1 MLAWLKPLGIVAGA
15 FGACWI
21 GAIWYWRAS
30 NRMPATGDLIVFM
43 LMLPLALLLLVWIG
57 KKIHTRMSAAAAASA
72 AAPVAAAQTEAA
84 PALAAPSLTIVAAA
98 VRAPHG
104 QSTDELY
111 AALAEGSARPAL
123 DDQLYD
129 DHGFPVM
136 TARVADNDPA
146 ALREE
151 LEPWLATRGLD
162 AASFSDE
169 QWRALNAGSAV
180 LAELAGWLGTHPH
193 IAEHTARTDMRSP
206 TTLPLL
212 HLLPVWSAGWPTET
226 RALADEWL
234 RHLLVQAGWPQDR
247 LAPTA
252 TQASAHVNGL
262 LNTLLAHAAT
272 DPSAPVLAMVI
283 ACDSHLSEGA
293 IDAMSGAGR
302 LFTARTA
309 QGEIPGEGA
318 AGLLIADAAQAALL
332 APGEEAV
339 LLRGAA
345 SAELPGS
352 ADVAKRVDGSVL
364 RRTTEALLQHTQV
377 AAADV
382 AALTADTD
390 HRTSRVMEV
399 MDLVA
404 DQFKELDPA
413 ADLASVGAACGS
425 CGAVTYLTALA
436 LARHAALEKSAPVL
450 CIGNL
455 DPYRRDVALLA
466 PAAQA

>member
-1 MLAWLKPLGIVAGA
+1 MLAWLKPLGVAMGA
-15 FGACWI
+15 FSVCWI
-21 GAIWYWRAS
+21 GAIWYWRAN
-30 NRMPATGDLIVFM
+30 NRMPATDDLVVF
-43 LMLPLALLLLVWIG
+43 LLVLPLALLLLVWIG
-57 KKIHTRMSAAAAASA
+57 KKVHTRMGAAAAASA
-72 AAPVAAAQTEAA
+72 AAPVAAAEVAAA
-84 PALAAPSLTIVAAA
+84 PAPAAPSLTIVAAA
-98 VRAPHG
+98 LRAPHG
-104 QSTDELY
+104 ESADELH
-111 AALAEGSARPAL
+111 AVLAEGSARPAL

-151 LEPWLATRGLD
+151 LEPWLTARGVD
-162 AASFSDE
+162 GSSFSDE

-180 LAELAGWLGTHPH
+180 LAELAAWLGMHPQV
-193 IAEHTARTDMRSP
+193 AEHTARIDLRAP
-206 TTLPLL
+206 TALPLL
-212 HLLPVWSAGWPTET
+212 HLLPVWAADWSTET

-252 TQASAHVNGL
+252 TQANAHVNGL

-272 DPSAPVLAMVI
+272 DPTAPVLALI
-283 ACDSHLSEGA
+283 LACDSRLSEGA
-293 IDAMSGAGR
+293 IDALSGAGR
-302 LFTARTA
+302 LFTARNA
-309 QGEIPGEGA
+309 QGEVPGEGA

-332 APGEEAV
+332 APGEDAV

-364 RRTTEALLQHTQV
+364 RRTTEALLKHTQV

-390 HRTSRVMEV
+390 HRTGRVLEV
-399 MDLVA
+399 MDLVSE
-404 DQFKELDPA
+404 QFKELDPA

-436 LARHAALEKSAPVL
+436 LARQAALQRSAPVL

-455 DPYRRDVALLA
+455 DPYRRDVALVA

>member
-1 MLAWLKPLGIVAGA
+1 MLAWLKPLGFVVGA
-15 FGACWI
+15 FSACWI
-21 GAIWYWRAS
+21 GAIWYWRVN
-30 NRMPATGDLIVFM
+30 NRMPATDDLVVF
-43 LMLPLALLLLVWIG
+43 LLVLPLALLLMVWIG
-57 KKIHTRMSAAAAASA
+57 KKIHTRMGAAAAASA
-72 AAPVAAAQTEAA
+72 AAPVAAAEAAAA
-84 PALAAPSLTIVAAA
+84 PAAAAPSLTIVAAA

-104 QSTDELY
+104 QSADELH
-111 AALAEGSARPAL
+111 AVLGEGSARPAL

-151 LEPWLATRGLD
+151 LEPWLAARDLS
-162 AASFSDE
+162 ASAFSDD

-180 LAELAGWLGTHPH
+180 LTEVAAWLGTRAP
-193 IAEHTARTDMRSP
+193 A
-206 TTLPLL
+206 TLPLL
-212 HLLPVWSAGWPTET
+212 HLLPVWSAAWPAET

-252 TQASAHVNGL
+252 TQAAAHVNGL

-272 DPSAPVLAMVI
+272 DPAAPVLAIVL

-293 IDAMSGAGR
+293 IDALSGAGR
-302 LFTARTA
+302 LFTARTS
-309 QGEIPGEGA
+309 QGEVPGEGA
-318 AGLLIADAAQAALL
+318 AALLVTDAAQAALL

-352 ADVAKRVDGSVL
+352 ADVVKRIDNSVL
-364 RRTTEALLQHTQV
+364 RRATEALLQHTQV
-377 AAADV
+377 AAAEV
-382 AALTADTD
+382 VALTADTD
-390 HRTSRVMEV
+390 HRTGRVMEV
-399 MDLVA
+399 MDLVSE
-404 DQFKELDPA
+404 QFKELDPA
-413 ADLASVGAACGS
+413 TDLTSVGAACGS

-436 LARHAALEKSAPVL
+436 LARQAALELAGPVL
-450 CIGNL
+450 CVGNL
-455 DPYRRDVALLA
+455 DPYRRDIALVA

>member
-1 MLAWLKPLGIVAGA
+1 MLAWLKPLGFVAGA

-30 NRMPATGDLIVFM
+30 NRMPATDDLILFM
-43 LMLPLALLLLVWIG
+43 LMLPLALLLLAWIG
-57 KKIHTRMSAAAAASA
+57 KKVHTRMSAAAAASA
-72 AAPVAAAQTEAA
+72 AAPVVATQAEAA
-84 PALAAPSLTIVAAA
+84 PAAAAPSLTIVAAA

-104 QSTDELY
+104 QSADELH
-111 AALAEGSARPAL
+111 AVLAEGSARPAL

-129 DHGFPVM
+129 DHGFPIM
-136 TARVADNDPA
+136 SARVADNDPA
-146 ALREE
+146 TLREE
-151 LEPWLATRGLD
+151 LEPWLAVRGQG
-162 AASFSDE
+162 ASVFSDE

-180 LAELAGWLGTHPH
+180 LAELAGWLGMHPQ
-193 IAEHTARTDMRSP
+193 IAEHNARIDNRAP
-206 TTLPLL
+206 VTLPLL
-212 HLLPVWSAGWPTET
+212 HLLPVWSAGWPTEA

-252 TQASAHVNGL
+252 TQATAHVNGL
-262 LNTLLAHAAT
+262 LNTLLTHAAT
-272 DPSAPVLAMVI
+272 DPSAPVLALVI
-283 ACDSHLSEGA
+283 ACDSHLSEAA
-293 IDAMSGAGR
+293 IDALSGAGR
-302 LFTARTA
+302 LFTARQA

-404 DQFKELDPA
+404 EQFKELDPA

-436 LARHAALEKSAPVL
+436 LARQAALERSAPVL
-450 CIGNL
+450 CVGNL

>member
-1 MLAWLKPLGIVAGA
+1 MLAWLKPLGFVAGA

-30 NRMPATGDLIVFM
+30 NRMPATDDLIVFM
-43 LMLPLALLLLVWIG
+43 LVLPLALLLMVWIG
-57 KKIHTRMSAAAAASA
+57 KKVHTRMSAAAAAGA
-72 AAPVAAAQTEAA
+72 AAPVAATQAEAA
-84 PALAAPSLTIVAAA
+84 PAPAAPSLTVVATA

-104 QSTDELY
+104 QSTDELH
-111 AALAEGSARPAL
+111 AVLAEGSARPAL

-151 LEPWLATRGLD
+151 MEPWLVARGQST
-162 AASFSDE
+162 AAFSDE

-180 LAELAGWLGTHPH
+180 LAELAGWLGMHPQ
-193 IAEHTARTDMRSP
+193 IAAHAARIDMRAP
-206 TTLPLL
+206 TPLPLL
-212 HLLPVWSAGWPTET
+212 HLLPVWSAAWPAEA
-226 RALADEWL
+226 RGLADEWL
-234 RHLLVQAGWPQDR
+234 RHLLVQGGWPRDR

-252 TQASAHVNGL
+252 TQAAASVNGL
-262 LNTLLAHAAT
+262 LNTLLTHAAT
-272 DPSAPVLAMVI
+272 DPSAPVLALVI
-283 ACDSHLSEGA
+283 ACDSHLSESA
-293 IDAMSGAGR
+293 IDTLTGAGR
-302 LFTARTA
+302 LFTARQA

-318 AGLLIADAAQAALL
+318 AGLLIADAAQAALV
-332 APGEEAV
+332 APGEEVV

-345 SAELPGS
+345 SGELPGS

-377 AAADV
+377 AATDI

-399 MDLVA
+399 MDLISA
-404 DQFKELDPA
+404 QFKELDPA

-436 LARHAALEKSAPVL
+436 VARQVALARSAPVL
-450 CIGNL
+450 CVGNL

>member
-1 MLAWLKPLGIVAGA
+1 MLAWLKPLGFAAGA

-21 GAIWYWRAS
+21 GAIWYWRAT
-30 NRMPATGDLIVFM
+30 NRMPATDDLVLF
-43 LMLPLALLLLVWIG
+43 LLVLPLALLLLVWIG
-57 KKIHTRMSAAAAASA
+57 KKVHTRMSAAAASA
-72 AAPVAAAQTEAA
+72 AAPVAAAEVEAA
-84 PALAAPSLTIVAAA
+84 PAAAAPSLTIVAAA

-104 QSTDELY
+104 ESADQLY
-111 AALAEGSARPAL
+111 AVLAEGAARPAL

-151 LEPWLATRGLD
+151 LESWLTARGLD

-180 LAELAGWLGTHPH
+180 LAELAAWLGTHPQ
-193 IAEHTARTDMRSP
+193 IGEHTARIDPRAP

-212 HLLPVWSAGWPTET
+212 HLLPVWSADWSTET

-234 RHLLVQAGWPQDR
+234 RHLLVQAGWPHDR

-252 TQASAHVNGL
+252 TQANAHVNGL
-262 LNTLLAHAAT
+262 LNTLLTDAAT
-272 DPSAPVLAMVI
+272 DTTAPVLALLL
-283 ACDSHLSEGA
+283 ACDSRLSEGA
-293 IDAMSGAGR
+293 IDALSGAGR
-302 LFTARTA
+302 LFTARNA
-309 QGEIPGEGA
+309 QGEVPGEGA

-364 RRTTEALLQHTQV
+364 RRITEALLKHTQV
-377 AAADV
+377 AAADI

-390 HRTSRVMEV
+390 HRTGRVMEV
-399 MDLVA
+399 MDLVSE
-404 DQFKELDPA
+404 QFKELDPA

-436 LARHAALEKSAPVL
+436 VARQAALERSGPVL

-455 DPYRRDVALLA
+455 DPYRRDVALVA